1 MSNYE
6 SISAAQYDILTEIPS
21 NQQIIFGS
29 FKDPW
34 RVLRRKLSTM
44 EEDVTRDF
52 LIAVTHCPPSSW
64 LEIAEKISRMRP
76 GTHTHRL
83 SYDADARL
91 GIVKCMPR
99 PEHGMIIRLLEFHIM
114 TLARQYVYPIGSAT
128 FTNRNDSNKEPDA
141 SYMAKTRSDDEWP
154 GLVVEVG
161 YTQSESSLRQ
171 SARWWLESRPRIV
184 TPVVVIHGVSQVL
197 LLRIIRQ
204 QHIIIIESWVL
215 GGAPPRSTR
224 NLGNRPGLAT
234 LQQAPTI
241 LTRTFNNN
249 TNSYSTTIQGPAT
262 IPILWEAIHD
272 TPRPAGQGNYILTK
286 TMLHELGDDIWCRI
300 R

>member
-1 MSNYE
+1 
-6 SISAAQYDILTEIPS
+6 
-21 NQQIIFGS
+21 
-29 FKDPW
+29 
-34 RVLRRKLSTM
+34 M

-52 LIAVTHCPPSSW
+52 LIAVTHCPQSYW
-64 LEIAEKISRMRP
+64 LGIAEKISRMRP

-99 PEHGMIIRLLEFHIM
+99 PAHELIIRLLESHVMI
-114 TLARQYVYPIGSAT
+114 LARQYVLPMGSTT
-128 FTNRNDSNKEPDA
+128 FTNTNGSNKEADA
-141 SYMAKTRSDDEWP
+141 SFVPKTRSDDEWP

-161 YTQSESSLRQ
+161 YSQSLPSLRQ
-171 SARWWLESRPRIV
+171 NAKWWLESRPRIV
-184 TPVVVIHGVSQVL
+184 TPGVVIHGVSQVL
-197 LLRIIRQ
+197 LLKFKRQ
-204 QHIIIIESWVL
+204 EHIIIIESWVL
-215 GGAPPRSTR
+215 GGPPPRLTR

-234 LQQAPTI
+234 LQQAPTT

-249 TNSYSTTIQGPAT
+249 TNSYSTTIQGSAT

-272 TPRPAGQGNYILTK
+272 TPRPAGQGNYILTT
-286 TMLHELGDDIWCRI
+286 TMLHELGNDIWLKI

>member
-1 MSNYE
+1 MSNIF
-6 SISAAQYDILTEIPS
+6 SAQYDILTEIPS
-21 NQQIIFGS
+21 NQQIIFSS

-34 RVLRRKLSTM
+34 RVLRHKLSTM
-44 EEDVTRDF
+44 GKDVTRDF
-52 LIAVTHCPPSSW
+52 LIAITHCPPSSW
-64 LEIAEKISRMRP
+64 LEIAKKISRMKP

-99 PEHGMIIRLLEFHIM
+99 PEHGMITRLLGFAVM
-114 TLARQYVYPIGSAT
+114 NLTASYVFPVGPMNLIN
-128 FTNRNDSNKEPDA
+128 TNNSHKEPDE
-141 SYMAKTRSDDEWP
+141 SYRPKTRSRDEWP
-154 GLVVEVG
+154 GLVVEIG
-161 YTQSESSLRQ
+161 YSQSESSLRQ
-171 SARWWLESRPRIV
+171 SARWWLESCPRIV
-184 TPVVVIHGVSQVL
+184 TPGVAIHGVSQVL
-197 LLRIIRQ
+197 LVKIIRQ

-224 NLGNRPGLAT
+224 SLGNRPGVST

-272 TPRPAGQGNYILTK
+272 TPRPAGQGDYILT
-286 TMLHELGDDIWCRI
+286 TARLHWLGDTFWQSFR
-300 R
+300 